1 MEVNQQ
7 PAHGKAVASL
17 VLGIIAIVFWFFGVS
32 AFISLVLA
40 IIGLVLA
47 SQAKKEGNDEGIRK
61 AGFILSLIALIG
73 GALIFVSC
81 VLCVGCIGA
90 ADAAGALNSLDF

>member
-17 VLGIIAIVFWFFGVS
+17 VLGIVAIVFWFFG
-32 AFISLVLA
+32 IGSLVSLILA
-40 IIGLVLA
+40 IVGLVLA

-61 AGFILSLIALIG
+61 AGFVLSLIALIG
-73 GALIFVSC
+73 GAIAFVSC
-81 VLCVGCIGA
+81 VICVGAMG
-90 ADAAGALNSLDF
+90 AAGALDSLKY

>member
-17 VLGIIAIVFWFFGVS
+17 VLGIVAIVFWFFG
-32 AFISLVLA
+32 IGSLVSLILA
-40 IIGLVLA
+40 IVGLVLA

-61 AGFILSLIALIG
+61 AGFVLSLIALIG
-73 GALIFVSC
+73 GAIAFVSC
-81 VLCVGCIGA
+81 VICVGVMG
-90 ADAAGALNSLDF
+90 AAGALDSLKY